1 MCSESNKIISTYS
14 QDDYGLKESLLDL
27 ANCGAAWHRP
37 PTSNNLSLWLKE
49 KKRELK
55 RQSPW
60 HILGALPQGVSW
72 NPGHD
77 VWACLLVSPLEL
89 LAKGQRLQQIFATT
103 SLRSA
108 WGRRVDRIIQSF
120 SQIINHSSESLIN
133 SASTIWL
140 WPQTCRRKNTRE
152 RPGVFV
158 GSWEWRRSL
167 SGLVLGAGSLAGSCV
182 FVINCYLIRFAWFR
196 GLMGNKTVLGPASPQ
211 RIHRRPNCGYP
222 HRIRFRSRRGWKANP
237 NPIPVAGYSRH
248 RFNLPKFLT
257 PSFSGLAWPHHL
269 FARPSR
275 VPVSLRLS
283 VCHW

>member
-1 MCSESNKIISTYS
+1 MAK
-14 QDDYGLKESLLDL
+14 K
-27 ANCGAAWHRP
+27 
-37 PTSNNLSLWLKE
+37 

-196 GLMGNKTVLGPASPQ
+196 GLMGNKTVLGPASP
-211 RIHRRPNCGYP
+211 RGFTDVPTAVIHTASASGPG
-222 HRIRFRSRRGWKANP
+222 GGGK
-237 NPIPVAGYSRH
+237 PIPIPFPLRDIRGTDLICQSSWR
-248 RFNLPKFLT
+248 LPFR
-257 PSFSGLAWPHHL
+257 AWPGLIICLLAHPGSQSLCVSL
-269 FARPSR
+269 FAIDKCLPGPMFVNDDTSCCQLSG
-275 VPVSLRLS
+275 VTWWFVSDKRGPPPWQVKS
-283 VCHW
+283 WGP